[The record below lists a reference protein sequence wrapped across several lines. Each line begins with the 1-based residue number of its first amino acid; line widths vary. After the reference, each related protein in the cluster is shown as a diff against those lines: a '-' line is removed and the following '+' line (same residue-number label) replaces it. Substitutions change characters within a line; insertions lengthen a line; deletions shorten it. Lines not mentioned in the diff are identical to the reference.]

1 MNDFTTLIKDSLE
14 IRIVRLPDEEGDGP
28 ILIAPVL
35 NNEDTQ
41 VAIFTGENATG
52 KSLFADGIIRALA
65 NKAGFEGIIVNMKY
79 RTGGGIR
86 AAFMFGDE
94 TNESTGYISARTL
107 TTGFSTCEKR
117 TNPHI
122 LILDEPEIGLSP
134 KYQVAMGKRLNSFCG
149 NLPPMT
155 KGIVICTHSKILVQQ
170 LNIPFHFLRFGD
182 HLGYQEW
189 LEQDD
194 FNVSEADLE
203 KLLDQ
208 GIEQFR
214 EISQFLKQP

>member
-1 MNDFTTLIKDSLE
+1 MNEFTTLIKDSLE

-28 ILIAPVL
+28 ILISPTLSHDDAR
-35 NNEDTQ
+35 
-41 VAIFTGENATG
+41 VAVFTGENATG

-65 NKAGFEGIIVNMKY
+65 HKAGTEGIIVNMKY

-94 TNESTGYISARTL
+94 TNESTGYISARTMA
-107 TTGFSTCEKR
+107 TGFSTCEKR
-117 TNPHI
+117 DHPHI

-134 KYQVAMGKRLNSFCG
+134 KFQAAMGKRLNSFCR
-149 NLPPMT
+149 NLPALT
-155 KGIVICTHSKILVQQ
+155 QGVVVCTHSKILIQQ

-182 HLGYQEW
+182 QLGYTDW

-194 FNVSEADLE
+194 FDVSEDDLE
-203 KLLDQ
+203 TLLEQ
-208 GIEQFR
+208 GTEKFR
-214 EISQFLKQP
+214 EITKFLAQK

>member
-1 MNDFTTLIKDSLE
+1 
-14 IRIVRLPDEEGDGP
+14 
-28 ILIAPVL
+28 
-35 NNEDTQ
+35 
-41 VAIFTGENATG
+41 
-52 KSLFADGIIRALA
+52 
-65 NKAGFEGIIVNMKY
+65 
-79 RTGGGIR
+79 
-86 AAFMFGDE
+86 
-94 TNESTGYISARTL
+94 
-107 TTGFSTCEKR
+107 
-117 TNPHI
+117 
-122 LILDEPEIGLSP
+122 
-134 KYQVAMGKRLNSFCG
+134 
-149 NLPPMT
+149 MT

-214 EISQFLKQP
+214 EISQFLKQS

>member
-14 IRIVRLPDEEGDGP
+14 IRIVRLPDEEGDGL

-79 RTGGGIR
+79 RTEGGIR

-107 TTGFSTCEKR
+107 TPDFQPAKSE
-117 TNPHI
+117 PF
-122 LILDEPEIGLSP
+122 LIS
-134 KYQVAMGKRLNSFCG
+134 
-149 NLPPMT
+149 
-155 KGIVICTHSKILVQQ
+155 
-170 LNIPFHFLRFGD
+170 
-182 HLGYQEW
+182 
-189 LEQDD
+189 
-194 FNVSEADLE
+194 
-203 KLLDQ
+203 
-208 GIEQFR
+208 
-214 EISQFLKQP
+214 